1 MKLFMLVII
10 PAATIASAIV
20 IKRSERLTET
30 DKGVIGIIL
39 VIFSIVMVA
48 LV

>member
-1 MKLFMLVII
+1 MKLTMLVVV
-10 PAATIASAIV
+10 PAATIALALV
-20 IKRSERLTET
+20 VRRSERMNET